1 METAGSIGG
10 AGASMGMH
18 RLAGRALALDS
29 NRGLEKERK
38 QVKLECIIR
47 NWTENDRRVQGNE
60 IKCDNRMKGTKQA
73 LVPEPSP
80 KKRRQW
86 SEI

>member
-18 RLAGRALALDS
+18 RLAGRALA
-29 NRGLEKERK
+29 LEKERK

-86 SEI
+86 SET